1 MMLAA
6 ALTENPP
13 QKVMILTSDHV
24 APRDV
29 LADAT
34 SRGSSVITRPVDP
47 WAAIARAERV
57 YAAGGET
64 GFLALLA
71 GRAVRCFDD
80 SFYSGWGVTA
90 DDARVSRRPVRR
102 TVDQIFAGAC
112 LVATRYLD
120 PYRKTASTFEQ
131 ILSILAEWRKIES
144 TNRHVAVLVGMSF
157 WKRRRVA
164 EFFRSTVGTPVFR
177 RTTKRALSAAG
188 AGSGGAIAVWASRIP
203 AGLVEAAARAKDRAD
218 PGRRRVRAFGW
229 SRLRFRAGRILGA
242 RQKRHLL

>member
-1 MMLAA
+1 MLAA
-6 ALTENPP
+6 ALAENPP
-13 QKVMILTSDHV
+13 QQGRDPDLR
-24 APRDV
+24 PRRPRGV

-34 SRGSSVITRPVDP
+34 SRGASVITRPVDP

-90 DDARVSRRPVRR
+90 DDARVAQRLFRR

-144 TNRHVAVLVGMSF
+144 ANRRVAVLVGMSF

-164 EFFRSTVGTPVFR
+164 EFFRSTVGTPTFR
-177 RTTKRALSAAG
+177 RTTKGALKRGGRRLGRGRRCLGLAHPRRARR
-188 AGSGGAIAVWASRIP
+188 GGRA
-203 AGLVEAAARAKDRAD
+203 AKDRAD
-218 PGRRRVRAFGW
+218 PRRRRVRAFGW

-242 RQKRHLL
+242 RQRRHVL